1 MSPDPDRTIFQ
12 AARIYPRSAP
22 MSRIWRGRNQSW
34 QAQVRPAC
42 LSRWFTARRRQMHD
56 PTDPSCCGWSRNFSP
71 AEVVAAE
78 KIDRISRLPLPETE
92 LLVATVS
99 GKGAGLAAPGIVDLF
114 DLVADS
120 FGVVRIVPEI
130 VQDTLLRIT
139 LQTGRDDHEARRKRR
154 RAETKIAKR
163 AGRCTGCKPDLAHH
177 PRIIGTREAA
187 MSIACTGSIQHRPG
201 QASDRP
207 SPCQHGQPMHQVNG
221 AHLMIRHAG
230 VWRLYRADPQ
240 FPNVHG
246 VGLRLP

>member
-1 MSPDPDRTIFQ
+1 
-12 AARIYPRSAP
+12 
-22 MSRIWRGRNQSW
+22 
-34 QAQVRPAC
+34 
-42 LSRWFTARRRQMHD
+42 MHD

-207 SPCQHGQPMHQVNG
+207 SPCQHGQPMRQVNG
-221 AHLMIRHAG
+221 AHSMIRHAG

-240 FPNVHG
+240 FPTGHG
-246 VGLRLP
+246 VGLQPP